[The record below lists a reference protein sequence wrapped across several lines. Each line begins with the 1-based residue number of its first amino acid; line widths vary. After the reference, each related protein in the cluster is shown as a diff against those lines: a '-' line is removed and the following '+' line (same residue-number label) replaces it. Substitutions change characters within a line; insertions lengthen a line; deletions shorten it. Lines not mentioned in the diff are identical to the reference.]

1 MPLKASA
8 EDQLILLDLQAI
20 DTQLNQVNHRAGS
33 LPETALIADLNS
45 QIETARRT
53 KIEHQ
58 GEVEDS
64 RAELSRI
71 EADVELVETRI
82 ARDVERLEATSS
94 VKDVA
99 GLETE
104 LAALR
109 GRLSDLEDM
118 QLAVMERI
126 EEQEKIAGASAAEV
140 QGLQAKLS
148 EAEASRAKALT
159 GFSGEADHL
168 KANRAEIAAKIPSD
182 LLALYEKQRERYGAG
197 ASLLERGIS
206 SASGVK
212 LTESDLAEVRSAAA
226 DDVLLCPDSNAIL
239 VRTAQSG
246 L

>member
-1 MPLKASA
+1 MPMKASP
-8 EDQLILLDLQAI
+8 EDQLILLDLQTI
-20 DTQLNQVNHRAGS
+20 DTQLNQVKHRANS
-33 LPETALIADLNS
+33 LPETALIADLSS
-45 QIETARRT
+45 QIEAARRT
-53 KIEHQ
+53 QAVHQ

-64 RAELSRI
+64 KAELSRI
-71 EADVELVETRI
+71 EADVEVVETRI

-118 QLAVMERI
+118 QLVVMERI
-126 EEQEKIAGASAAEV
+126 EEQEKIAGTSADEV
-140 QGLQAKLS
+140 QELEAKLN
-148 EAEASRAKALT
+148 EAEESKAKAISA
-159 GFSGEADHL
+159 FSSETDHL
-168 KANRAEIAAKIPSD
+168 KANRAEIAAKIPGE
-182 LLALYEKQRERYGAG
+182 LLGLYEKQRERYGVG

-212 LTESDLAEVRSAAA
+212 LTESDLAEIRAAA
-226 DDVLLCPDSNAIL
+226 ANDVLLCPDSNAIL

>member
-1 MPLKASA
+1 MKASP

-20 DTQLNQVNHRAGS
+20 DTQLNRVDHRVGS
-33 LPETALIADLNS
+33 LPETALILELNS

-53 KIEHQ
+53 QAEHQ
-58 GEVEDS
+58 GQVEDS
-64 RAELSRI
+64 KAELSRI
-71 EADVELVETRI
+71 EADVEVVETRI

-118 QLAVMERI
+118 QLVVMERI
-126 EEQEKIAGASAAEV
+126 EEQEKIAGTSADEV
-140 QGLQAKLS
+140 QELETKLN
-148 EAEASRAKALT
+148 EAEESKAKALS

-168 KANRAEIAAKIPSD
+168 KANRAEIAAKIPGE
-182 LLALYEKQRERYGAG
+182 LLALYDKQRERYGVG

-212 LTESDLAEVRSAAA
+212 LTESDLAEIRAAAA

>member
-1 MPLKASA
+1 MPMKASP

-20 DTQLNQVNHRAGS
+20 DTQLNQVNHRANS

-45 QIETARRT
+45 QIEAARRT
-53 KIEHQ
+53 QAEHQ

-64 RAELSRI
+64 KAELSRI
-71 EADVELVETRI
+71 EADVEVVETRI

-109 GRLSDLEDM
+109 RRLSDLEDM
-118 QLAVMERI
+118 QLVVMERI
-126 EEQEKIAGASAAEV
+126 EEQEKTAGTSAAEV
-140 QGLQAKLS
+140 QELEAKLS
-148 EAEASRAKALT
+148 EAEAGKAKALS
-159 GFSGEADHL
+159 GFSSETDHL
-168 KANRAEIAAKIPSD
+168 KANRAEITAKIPGE
-182 LLALYEKQRERYGAG
+182 LLALYEKQRERYGVG

-212 LTESDLAEVRSAAA
+212 LTESDLAEIRAAAA